1 MSEASTSRI
10 LLIIED
16 PLIGSILRDQLQSLS
31 HSVSL
36 HASPGD
42 GITDAQQQ
50 SYPLVI
56 VDDVISGGDPF
67 KLLQELAKARPAMN
81 RILMTSG
88 RDMNAVMEAR
98 RSGLILRYLTKPWMK
113 DEVAMAVDGALAQ
126 SALRVELEALRARNL
141 VLNQQLSDAVR
152 GGAAG
157 EGSGDNSG
165 AGEAGV
171 SAVAGGP
178 AVDMSIEMAIK
189 MLGVFHPNLGNASLR
204 AVAICRT
211 IGELM
216 ELPPTELPRL
226 LWAAAL
232 HDIGMLSVDRGI
244 VRRWLRDTAKCTEEE
259 LAMIRHHPEIAEEVL
274 KSFPALVGAADV
286 VRHHHEAFDGSG
298 YPDGLKGETIPQ
310 LSRILAPVVHFC
322 HRNGSTTQILNELE
336 SLSDKQ
342 FDPTAVRLL
351 AKALPMTQIPRG
363 ERELLLIELKAGM
376 VLGRDLFNAGGH
388 LLLPKGRELKDSD
401 INRIIAINRVT
412 PLTPFVLVYC

>member
-1 MSEASTSRI
+1 MSDTPTSRI
-10 LLIIED
+10 LLIAED

-42 GITDAQQQ
+42 GFADAQQQ
-50 SYPLVI
+50 SFPLVI
-56 VDDVISGGDPF
+56 VDDQIAGSDSI
-67 KLLQELAKARPAMN
+67 KLLQELAKLRPGMN
-81 RILMTSG
+81 RILLTSG
-88 RDMNAVMEAR
+88 RDMNGVMEAR
-98 RSGLILRYLTKPWMK
+98 RSGLLFRYLTKPWMR
-113 DEVAMAVDGALAQ
+113 DEVAVAVDNALANAAQ
-126 SALRVELEALRARNL
+126 RSEIEALRARNL
-141 VLNQQLSDAVR
+141 VLNQQLSEAV
-152 GGAAG
+152 GGGGGPVGQSVESLPGEPASAPVAAG
-157 EGSGDNSG
+157 ASVE
-165 AGEAGV
+165 
-171 SAVAGGP
+171 
-178 AVDMSIEMAIK
+178 MSIEMSIQ
-189 MLGVFHPNLGNASLR
+189 MLSVFHPNLGNASLR

-232 HDIGMLSVDRGI
+232 HDIGMLSVDRSI
-244 VRRWLRDTAKCTEEE
+244 VRRWLRDTAKCTDEE
-259 LAMIRHHPEIAEEVL
+259 LALIRHHPGISEAVL
-274 KSFPALVGAADV
+274 KNFPALASAADI

-298 YPDGLKGETIPQ
+298 YPDGLKGETIPH
-310 LSRILAPVVHFC
+310 LARILAPVVHFC

-336 SLSDKQ
+336 SLSDKL
-342 FDPTAVRLL
+342 FDPMAVRLL

-401 INRIIAINRVT
+401 INRIISINRVT